1 MEVAP
6 QRTPNPTLKAC
17 PPYGAKKWPPKG
29 RWYAPTCVTPG
40 VTARGHSI
48 SIRFPNP
55 HDSWRTF
62 KYLLVSHYFCQW
74 KLSLG
79 NKAFQLIVACVLL
92 KNLKIKSVIFKIKQH
107 SHIILVYGWYQWYMG
122 TWALLAAVSNLI
134 GRYNGWYHPTNIHFF
149 RIRVWVT

>member
-1 MEVAP
+1 M
-6 QRTPNPTLKAC
+6 
-17 PPYGAKKWPPKG
+17 
-29 RWYAPTCVTPG
+29 CVTPG
-40 VTARGHSI
+40 VTAGGHSI

-79 NKAFQLIVACVLL
+79 NKAFQLIGACVLL
-92 KNLKIKSVIFKIKQH
+92 KNLTNQSVILKIKQH
-107 SHIILVYGWYQWYMG
+107 SHIILVYGWYMG

-134 GRYNGWYHPTNIHFF
+134 GTVYIIAGIIQQTYIFSDQRLSDIILLFQKWLFG
-149 RIRVWVT
+149 